1 MKIHLSNQNV
11 SRNPGEDSPESQ
23 SRGRDGTYPTAEETA
38 LWVALN
44 RAQRSIY
51 RSMDSALQAKGLPP
65 LRWYDVLWSLERAKG
80 KGVRPFELEK
90 LLIFEQSN
98 LSRLL
103 RRMIEAG
110 LVEESIFQ
118 DDRRGKVLV
127 ITSKGCQIRGQMW
140 KIYGPLIHE
149 HMSGVSKRYD
159 PANITSALRSL
170 LGHDVGK

>member
-1 MKIHLSNQNV
+1 M
-11 SRNPGEDSPESQ
+11 
-23 SRGRDGTYPTAEETA
+23 YPTAEETA

-51 RSMDSALQAKGLPP
+51 RSIDSALKTKGLPS
-65 LRWYDVLWSLERAKG
+65 LRWYDVLWALERAEG
-80 KGVRPFELEK
+80 GRVRSFELER

-118 DDRRGKVLV
+118 DDRRGKVLG
-127 ITSKGCQIRGQMW
+127 ITLKGCQIRWRMW
-140 KIYGPLIHE
+140 KIYGPLIRE
-149 HMSGVSKRYD
+149 HISGVSKRFD
-159 PANITSALRSL
+159 PANIVFALKSL
-170 LGHDVGK
+170 SGQDVGK